1 LIDSSLT
8 LKGLFS
14 DVEAAEGKPVENT
27 LVTGVDDGVPLNW
40 NGALLVGAV
49 DPAPKLNE
57 DAPPN
62 ANVDGVEPNAGG
74 GAAAVDDDENG
85 KPLVVPAGAADVWIG
100 LVVVFDVAPKVN
112 DDDVLVAEP
121 KAGNDETDVVGL
133 SVVAGAIPN
142 EAVAPNA
149 GGAVPLLVEVTEGAN
164 GLSGLLAPNANG
176 VLFDVVV
183 VVVVVFPDGK
193 LKPCDDDKPAPNKEA
208 ADVVAGFA
216 VVTIDV
222 DATGKLFGNEN
233 PLIVVETGH
242 VKEEAVVVVGAVT
255 LDEKANKFGVV
266 DKTVVVAASDNDG
279 ATTRAEALVPNE
291 NKGGLSDETVEE
303 AVVVTA
309 VDNGVLPNDPNV
321 IDFGTSI
328 GDDDV
333 VVVVVIIE
341 GVVDVLVSVVVFAD
355 VNEPNDWNVEGVLV
369 LIWKRLFGVLVTGLS
384 KVAVVVPN
392 KEVVVE
398 WNAVLTV
405 TGGLVIIF
413 SFVVVAIVLNN
424 GSAVVVVVENEAV
437 VVASDGIEKVLSL
450 VVVSDDV
457 TIGVDSI
464 GVDVWLVVTGVGTVG
479 SIIIISGVSSEGEGV
494 GSIALN
500 RL

>member
-1 LIDSSLT
+1 
-8 LKGLFS
+8 
-14 DVEAAEGKPVENT
+14 
-27 LVTGVDDGVPLNW
+27 
-40 NGALLVGAV
+40 
-49 DPAPKLNE
+49 
-57 DAPPN
+57 
-62 ANVDGVEPNAGG
+62 
-74 GAAAVDDDENG
+74 
-85 KPLVVPAGAADVWIG
+85 
-100 LVVVFDVAPKVN
+100 VFDVAPKVN

-133 SVVAGAIPN
+133 SVVAEAIPN

-242 VKEEAVVVVGAVT
+242 VKEEAVVVVVGAVA

-266 DKTVVVAASDNDG
+266 DKTVVVAAIDNDG

-303 AVVVTA
+303 AVVVIA
-309 VDNGVLPNDPNV
+309 VDNEVLPNDPNV
-321 IDFGTSI
+321 FDFGTSI

-333 VVVVVIIE
+333 VVVVVSE
-341 GVVDVLVSVVVFAD
+341 GVVDVLVAVVVFVD
-355 VNEPNDWNVEGVLV
+355 VNEPNDWNGEGVLV
-369 LIWKRLFGVLVTGLS
+369 LIGKRLFGVLVTGLS

-392 KEVVVE
+392 KGVVVE
-398 WNAVLTV
+398 ENAVLVV

-413 SFVVVAIVLNN
+413 SFVVVAIVPNN
-424 GSAVVVVVENEAV
+424 GSAVVVVENEAV

-479 SIIIISGVSSEGEGV
+479 SIIIISGVSSEGEGEGV

>member
-1 LIDSSLT
+1 M
-8 LKGLFS
+8 
-14 DVEAAEGKPVENT
+14 
-27 LVTGVDDGVPLNW
+27 
-40 NGALLVGAV
+40 
-49 DPAPKLNE
+49 
-57 DAPPN
+57 
-62 ANVDGVEPNAGG
+62 
-74 GAAAVDDDENG
+74 
-85 KPLVVPAGAADVWIG
+85 
-100 LVVVFDVAPKVN
+100 FDVAPKVN

-133 SVVAGAIPN
+133 SVVAEAIPN

-242 VKEEAVVVVGAVT
+242 VKEEAVVVVVGAVA

-266 DKTVVVAASDNDG
+266 DKTVVVAAIDNDG

-303 AVVVTA
+303 AVVVIA
-309 VDNGVLPNDPNV
+309 VDNEVLPNDPNV
-321 IDFGTSI
+321 FDFGTSI

-333 VVVVVIIE
+333 VVVVVSE
-341 GVVDVLVSVVVFAD
+341 GVVDVLVAVVVFVD
-355 VNEPNDWNVEGVLV
+355 VNEPNDWNGEGVLV
-369 LIWKRLFGVLVTGLS
+369 LIGKRLFGVLVTGLS

-392 KEVVVE
+392 KGVVVE
-398 WNAVLTV
+398 ENAVLVV

-413 SFVVVAIVLNN
+413 SFVVVAIVPNN
-424 GSAVVVVVENEAV
+424 GSAVVVVENEAV

-479 SIIIISGVSSEGEGV
+479 SIIIISGVSSEGEGEGV